1 MNRARNNAA
10 VVITPARC
18 QSCRTSEFYEERLKS
33 SCTTYCHYRLN
44 EAKTEVP
51 WMVKMMRFE
60 VSVSVATDATPATAA
75 TVNQP
80 KAVVDGK
87 VYHVVNTN
95 DIPVNRM
102 ARRKRRVVHLKGKH
116 KLSNVMWR
124 DSILGT
130 TFRGLSIDVTH
141 KINYRFK

>member
-1 MNRARNNAA
+1 M
-10 VVITPARC
+10 
-18 QSCRTSEFYEERLKS
+18 K
-33 SCTTYCHYRLN
+33 
-44 EAKTEVP
+44 
-51 WMVKMMRFE
+51 FE
-60 VSVSVATDATPATAA
+60 VSVSVATAATAA
-75 TVNQP
+75 TTATVNQS
-80 KAVVDGK
+80 KVVVVGK

-95 DIPVNRM
+95 NILVNRM
-102 ARRKRRVVHLKGKH
+102 ARRKRRVVHWKGKH